1 MATTPLKYETAQMFS
16 KRGLGFLWAKRDELD
31 PGQVSILQTMYNS
44 RKKGSITGYQEIVY
58 KYSKSNAG
66 KLGYGRLY
74 GQKGS
79 LETLEKEIRG
89 TLCKDYYYDLDF
101 VNCHPVLLLQ
111 FAKQCYNK
119 ELPEVENYVKDRDA
133 YLAHIGSNRDDSKSE
148 IFRIFYGGR
157 NTVPFLE
164 PLAREVRE
172 FTRFLVKSGEFAD
185 LYDAVKHEDNIY
197 GTYLSYILQ
206 TKERIC
212 MLALKT
218 ILEQRGYKIDVLAYD
233 GVMVRKEENVLITD
247 ELLEDIQAQIYDKT
261 GFRLHVVI
269 KPFSSYPIE
278 EYDGDICPKVGK
290 REYME
295 KKMAFEERYFYYVE
309 KNAIAEIQENKSLNF
324 YTLPHAEVYLN
335 SWDFIHGSFT
345 DRTSFLYLWLKD
357 PARRV
362 VKTIT
367 MKPSD
372 DPFAYVQPI
381 TFAYTGGAKV
391 EDDKKSAYLDLWNAL
406 VSAVSGGDSEKRA
419 YLEKWLAHCL
429 QKPFDLQGTALV
441 VTGDKGVGKDTLFD
455 FFSVHVLGN
464 IYCANYTSTQQFW
477 DKYDTGRMNK
487 LLVKLEEAVGALNRQ
502 NDSAFKA
509 RITSMHQTFN
519 PKGVGAF
526 TCENFNR
533 YVLTTNESNPVR
545 IEDNDRRFVL
555 MTASRELQGN
565 HAFWKEVREK
575 LFTGEGGRVVGE
587 HLMAMDLKEFNP
599 RILPKDEY
607 KEAIANAEKSS
618 EQLFIESWDGVEVG
632 ATELYRIYV
641 QYCAE
646 NQLPY
651 CNSAKSFGMRLL
663 VFIRDKKIFKRREN
677 GSTYYNKS

>member
-1 MATTPLKYETAQMFS
+1 MTAPLKYETAQMFS
-16 KRGLGFLWAKRDELD
+16 KRGLGFLWGKRDELD
-31 PGQVSILQTMYNS
+31 PGQVSILQTIYNS
-44 RKKGSITGYQEIVY
+44 RKKGSITGYQDIIY

-101 VNCHPVLLLQ
+101 VNCHPVLLVQ
-111 FAKQCYNK
+111 FARNMYNK
-119 ELPEVENYVKDRDA
+119 ELPEVETYVRDRDA
-133 YLAHIGSNRDDSKSE
+133 YLARIGPNRDDSKNE

-157 NTVPFLE
+157 NTLPFLE

-172 FTRFLVKSGEFAD
+172 FTKFLIKSGEFAD
-185 LYDAVKHEDNIY
+185 LYDTVKHEDNIY

-212 MLALKT
+212 MLVLKD
-218 ILEQRGYKIDVLAYD
+218 ILEKKGYKVDVLAYD
-233 GVMVRKEENVLITD
+233 GVMVRKEPGVLISD
-247 ELLEDIQAQIYDKT
+247 EILADIQEQIYGKT
-261 GFRLHVVI
+261 GFRLQVVV

-278 EYDGDICPKVGK
+278 EDAGEICPKVSK
-290 REYME
+290 REYTE
-295 KKMAFEERYFYYVE
+295 KRASFEEKYFYYVE
-309 KNAIAEIQENKSLNF
+309 KNAIAEIQGDKSLKF
-324 YTLPHAEVYLN
+324 YTIPHAEIYLN
-335 SWDFIHGSFT
+335 SWDFIHGTFT

-357 PARRV
+357 PGRRV

-381 TFAYTGGAKV
+381 AFAYAGVADV
-391 EDDKKSAYLDLWNAL
+391 ENKGVYLDLWNTL
-406 VSAVSGGDSEKRA
+406 VTAVSGGDTEKRA
-419 YLEKWLAHCL
+419 YLEKWLAHCI

-455 FFSVHVLGN
+455 FFSVYVLGD
-464 IYCANYTSTQQFW
+464 IYCQNYTSTQQFW

-487 LLVKLEEAVGALNRQ
+487 LFVKLEEAVGALNRQ

-519 PKGVGAF
+519 PKGIGAF

-533 YVLTTNESNPVR
+533 YVLTTNESNPVK

-565 HAFWKEVREK
+565 HTFWKDVREK
-575 LFTGEGGRVVGE
+575 LFTAEGGWVVGT
-587 HLMAMDLKEFNP
+587 HLMEMDLKEFNP
-599 RILPKDEY
+599 RILPFDEY

-618 EQLFIESWDGVEVG
+618 EQLFIESWDGAEVG
-632 ATELYRIYV
+632 ATELYRLYV
-641 QYCAE
+641 CFCAE
-646 NQLPY
+646 KQLPY

-663 VFIRDKKIFKRREN
+663 VFIRDKKIFKKRHMTD
-677 GSTYYNKS
+677 GIIYSKVA